1 MFTGI
6 VQGTGTITALEKK
19 ERALSFVV
27 DLGERAQGVSLGA
40 SVAIAGVCLTV
51 ISIDDSRL
59 GFDVMGETLDK
70 TSLSSL
76 RVGDKVN
83 GERSAKMGDEIGG
96 HVMSGHIVGMAKISA
111 IDAPTNNHVVTLACD
126 PRWMPYILPK
136 GFIGLDGCSLTIVD
150 VGPDWF
156 TVHLIPETL
165 ARTTFGQKRVGDT
178 VNLEIDAMTR
188 ATVDTVK
195 RYLKTT

>member
-1 MFTGI
+1 
-6 VQGTGTITALEKK
+6 
-19 ERALSFVV
+19 
-27 DLGERAQGVSLGA
+27 
-40 SVAIAGVCLTV
+40 VAIAGVCLTV